1 MLAAKLV
8 YMLKAFTAGQV
19 RAAEEPLLAAGQG
32 AALMQRAAHGLFAVA
47 AGMLRDTGGLYGRTV
62 VVLAGGGNNGADALY
77 AAARLARRGM
87 AATAVSV
94 SGRIHPGALA
104 AFTGAGGRLERLTP
118 DNTAELA
125 ARCADADLILDGI
138 LGTGASGSLHGPPAA
153 LINAVNTLAGPRG
166 NRRPRVLACDGP
178 SGVDLDSGRV
188 EGPVLRAD
196 ATATFGAAKA
206 GLLTGAGAL
215 AAGELN
221 VIDIGL
227 GLANGTAAEPAVR
240 RLELSDAAALYRR
253 PRATDHK
260 YTRGVLGIA
269 AGSEQYPGA
278 AVLAT
283 GAALATGIGMVRYL
297 GPRSVGTLINAVH
310 PEAVCSTGG
319 VAESRSQ
326 AWLVGPGAVGDPEQ
340 SRRARDAITSGLPV
354 VVDAGA
360 LAEVPRTVG
369 PQVILTPHA
378 GELVA
383 LLSGRGR
390 HVSREAI
397 EASPAEYALETARL
411 TGATV
416 LLKGFTTVTAAPT
429 GEVFS
434 QADATPWLA
443 TAGAGDTL
451 AGILGALAAAA
462 AEDGAA
468 AARAGVPEGAKWA
481 AVAAAAALI
490 HGSAAHRAARRGP
503 VIVSELPA
511 EIGAVIAGLLGA
523 PD

>member
-1 MLAAKLV
+1 MLQ
-8 YMLKAFTAGQV
+8 AFTAGQV
-19 RAAEEPLLAAGQG
+19 RSAEEPFLAAGQG

-47 AGMLRDTGGLYGRTV
+47 AGMLQGSGGLYGRTV
-62 VVLAGGGNNGADALY
+62 VVLAGGGNNGGDALY

-87 AATAVSV
+87 GATAVAV
-94 SGRIHPGALA
+94 SERIHPDALA
-104 AFTGAGGRLERLTP
+104 VFIHAGGRLERLTADTTDP
-118 DNTAELA
+118 LA
-125 ARCADADLILDGI
+125 ARCAAADLIIDGI
-138 LGTGASGSLHGPPAA
+138 LGTGATGALRGPVADLIEA
-153 LINAVNTLAGPRG
+153 INAKAGPRG
-166 NRRPRVLACDGP
+166 ERRPQVLACDGP
-178 SGVDLDSGRV
+178 SGVDLDSGRI

-227 GLANGTAAEPAVR
+227 GLANGAAPAPAVR
-240 RLELSDAAALYRR
+240 RLELADAAALYRR
-253 PRATDHK
+253 PRSTDHK

-283 GAALATGIGMVRYL
+283 GAALATGVGMVRYL
-297 GPRSVGTLINAVH
+297 GPRSVGALINSVH

-319 VAESRSQ
+319 VAEARSQ
-326 AWLVGPGAVGDPEQ
+326 AWLVGPGAVGDLEQ
-340 SRRARDAITSGLPV
+340 ARRARDAITSGLPV

-383 LLSGRGR
+383 FLGGRGR
-390 HVSREAI
+390 PVTRTAI

-416 LLKGFTTVTAAPT
+416 LLKGYTTVTAAPS

-443 TAGAGDTL
+443 TAGSGDTL

-462 AEDGAA
+462 AEDGTA
-468 AARAGVPEGAKWA
+468 AARAGVPESAKWA

-490 HGSAAHRAARRGP
+490 HGRAGQRAARRGP
-503 VIVSELPA
+503 VVVSDLPG
-511 EIGAVIAGLLGA
+511 EIGAVVAGLLA
-523 PD
+523 VPD